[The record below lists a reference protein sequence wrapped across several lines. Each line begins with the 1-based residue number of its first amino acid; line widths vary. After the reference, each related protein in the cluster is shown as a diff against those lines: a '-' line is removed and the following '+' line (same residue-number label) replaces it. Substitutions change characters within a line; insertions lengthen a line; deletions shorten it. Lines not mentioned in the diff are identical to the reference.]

1 MSISKR
7 EAILQRRLRKA
18 REEVERLRA
27 ELAELREPTQDA
39 SDAPSVADLIALDP
53 EAAELLANAG
63 AP

>member
-7 EAILQRRLRKA
+7 EAVLQRRLRKA
-18 REEVERLRA
+18 REEVEQLRA

-39 SDAPSVADLIALDP
+39 GDAPSVADLIALDP

-63 AP
+63 AS